1 MTSRT
6 GSSDI
11 RATPVQTQ
19 SCANTPTGIEV
30 GEIEHALRALPG
42 VDGAVVLVHGDVLV
56 AYVSPAEMVGA
67 KAELEPDPEPELELK
82 PKTEAE
88 EPEPEPA
95 AAKAKAEAAVVAGES
110 NSRLGV
116 AEVLGRPTAATFAA
130 ADTGGVVYVKSTI
143 ECASA
148 SEEVARETRPS
159 PSPISRVVSQSVT
172 TTLLAG
178 SSWPTR

>member
-1 MTSRT
+1 MASR
-6 GSSDI
+6 SSDI
-11 RATPVQTQ
+11 RTPAQMQ
-19 SCANTPTGIEV
+19 SCANTPTGIEL

-42 VDGAVVLVHGDVLV
+42 VDEAVVLVHGDVLV

-148 SEEVARETRPS
+148 SEEVARETGPS